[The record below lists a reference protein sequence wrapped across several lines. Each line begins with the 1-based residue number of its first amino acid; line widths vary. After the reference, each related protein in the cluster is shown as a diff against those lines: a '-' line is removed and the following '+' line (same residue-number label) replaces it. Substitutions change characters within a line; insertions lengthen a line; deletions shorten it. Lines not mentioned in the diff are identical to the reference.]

1 MMLRLFRTDLH
12 VHTCLSPCGEL
23 EMSLVRIVE
32 GCRERGID
40 VIAVCDHNSAENVK
54 GVRDAAEGIN
64 LTVLAGMEVTT
75 AEEVHVLSIFDS
87 VEQAMRLQNE
97 VYARLLPGENDED
110 VFGLQVVAN
119 ASDEVEGIVKKL
131 LIGSTTFVLSE
142 LVERIHDLEGIAIA
156 SHIDRESFSLIGQLG
171 FIPDDLDVDAL
182 EISLRGSVEEIRSRI
197 SGSDRFPFITSS
209 DAHRLE
215 ELGRAST
222 TFLLEEGT
230 VEEIRKGL
238 RGENGRRIV
247 ERGVSA

>member
-23 EMSLVRIVE
+23 EMSPVRIVE
-32 GCRERGID
+32 VCRDRGID

-54 GVRDAAEGIN
+54 GVRDAAEGTE

-87 VEQAMRLQNE
+87 VEQAMRLQEE

-131 LIGSTTFVLSE
+131 LIGGTTFALDE

-171 FIPDDLDVDAL
+171 FMPDDLDMDAL
-182 EISLRGSVEEIRSRI
+182 EVSPRGSVEEIRNRI
-197 SGSDRFPFITSS
+197 PGSDRFPFITSS

-230 VEEIRKGL
+230 VGEIRKGL
-238 RGENGRRIV
+238 CRVDGRRIV
-247 ERGVSA
+247 EGGISV